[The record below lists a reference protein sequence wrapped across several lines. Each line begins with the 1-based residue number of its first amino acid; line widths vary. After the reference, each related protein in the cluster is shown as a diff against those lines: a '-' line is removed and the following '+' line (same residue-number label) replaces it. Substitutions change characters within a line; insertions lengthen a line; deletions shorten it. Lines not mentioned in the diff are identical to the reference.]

1 MSYKC
6 PLQSFNGAFHFTHEA
21 LGPGSYASNS
31 PGLVFNLSLKY
42 LLIKKQN
49 IYLLMAA
56 LGLPDAHKVS
66 PVEVGGLL
74 IAIASLVAENGL

>member
-1 MSYKC
+1 
-6 PLQSFNGAFHFTHEA
+6 
-21 LGPGSYASNS
+21 
-31 PGLVFNLSLKY
+31 
-42 LLIKKQN
+42 
-49 IYLLMAA
+49 MAA